1 MRGVACEHCFTKEIL
16 RIFNSGGHLRGNLAS
31 VSLLPSDLFAPSL
44 DRREVALDVEVSLSE
59 EFERA
64 L

>member
-1 MRGVACEHCFTKEIL
+1 MRTLFHKRNIAHLQF
-16 RIFNSGGHLRGNLAS
+16 SGGHLRGNLAS